1 MPRTKLRDRKMP
13 AYTRGEEIFNMVSH
27 IVGGGVGAAALVL
40 CVVFAAVR
48 GNVWGIVS
56 GTLFGASMILLY
68 TTSAL
73 YHALRPGS
81 MAKRVFQV
89 LDHCTIFV
97 LIAGTYTPFALVSLR
112 SYEPWIGWVVFG
124 VIWAMAAL
132 GIALN
137 AVDLK
142 RYKIFSM
149 ICYLVM
155 GWCIIFAWK
164 PLVASVPT
172 AAVVLLLA
180 GGISYTLGAILY
192 GVGSKRPYFHSIFHL
207 FVVLA
212 SIAHTL
218 SILLYVM

>member
-27 IVGGGVGAAALVL
+27 IVGGGVGVAALVL

-112 SYEPWIGWVVFG
+112 S
-124 VIWAMAAL
+124 
-132 GIALN
+132 
-137 AVDLK
+137 
-142 RYKIFSM
+142 R
-149 ICYLVM
+149 
-155 GWCIIFAWK
+155 
-164 PLVASVPT
+164 
-172 AAVVLLLA
+172 
-180 GGISYTLGAILY
+180 
-192 GVGSKRPYFHSIFHL
+192 RPSGL
-207 FVVLA
+207 RKTM
-212 SIAHTL
+212 S
-218 SILLYVM
+218 